1 MTYPNAQLSS
11 GTPPTPPKSCYL
23 FFLRCC
29 WNTWCLS
36 SLLIIWGLESDPL
49 ELLVRWVKAGEPDN
63 SEVGFAVFSEG
74 AIVSIVVVC
83 SCLILQTLKVL
94 AGGLKILEKVRRRR
108 SEDEVRRSKIT

>member
-1 MTYPNAQLSS
+1 MINKILRYMTYPNAQLSS
-11 GTPPTPPKSCYL
+11 RTPPTPPESCYL
-23 FFLRCC
+23 FLLRCC

-83 SCLILQTLKVL
+83 SYLIFADVKSFGRGVEDIR
-94 AGGLKILEKVRRRR
+94 KSEK
-108 SEDEVRRSKIT
+108 KK